1 MCSAAAAKVESD
13 DQANCG
19 AGYIFDGVIFGTHV
33 GDMVGAIAL
42 ATEIGAY
49 AAGICKTLHPV
60 IFGIKALDQ
69 INFDW
74 TNCFEAFFKVADFL
88 QGFQSVDHKT
98 RRHHKQ
104 FLFTLS

>member
-1 MCSAAAAKVESD
+1 MYSAAAAAAEVESD

-49 AAGICKTLHPV
+49 AAGICKTIHPHPTPTES
-60 IFGIKALDQ
+60 IGMAA
-69 INFDW
+69 
-74 TNCFEAFFKVADFL
+74 EVAHWRCSDFPL
-88 QGFQSVDHKT
+88 VRK
-98 RRHHKQ
+98 
-104 FLFTLS
+104 